1 MCSDAYSSDHIMP
14 IPKNPSCLPTS
25 KSFSFLLVLP
35 KQIYMIMAMFHKGE
49 RKRKEEKSLGARRG
63 KEETAFPMLL
73 NSKIQ
78 INFHFSV
85 CLNT

>member
-49 RKRKEEKSLGARRG
+49 RKRKEEKKLRSQERERG
-63 KEETAFPMLL
+63 
-73 NSKIQ
+73 NC
-78 INFHFSV
+78 FSNV
-85 CLNT
+85 IKF